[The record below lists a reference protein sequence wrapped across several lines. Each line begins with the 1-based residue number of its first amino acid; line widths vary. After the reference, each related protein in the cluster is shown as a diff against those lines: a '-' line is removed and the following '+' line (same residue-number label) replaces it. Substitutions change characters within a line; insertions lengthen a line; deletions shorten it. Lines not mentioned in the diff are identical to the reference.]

1 MKVRIFSLRFKIL
14 AALSLLAGVTFF
26 LVSHLTIEHMKQLGK
41 YSVDACSSLG
51 KSVVLDSKNALMDQS
66 REELQSLVLSQAQL
80 IDYQLKRVSGEMN
93 LVANLCSR
101 YLESPQEKQNDLTIY
116 FSKDKPG
123 NPNDYA
129 SYYLSAG
136 INQESVLEELQCLGR
151 LQPIL
156 KFVNSNNP
164 GSHIIYIGTP
174 SGIFVSSPW
183 TQQPSGYDPR
193 LRIWYQGAA
202 KSRESVWVGPYISST
217 ENKLVLTC
225 AKAARDKDGR
235 VIAVCAIDV
244 EVRSILKNLISTQLE
259 PQGKVF
265 LLDNEGNVLVRRE
278 LSETGYSWENEYKK
292 ENLLKSPDPGISEV
306 ARKMTDG
313 KRGCDDLAIPGEPVH
328 FVAYYPIMTT
338 GWSIGIA
345 IPKKVI
351 IAAALNTEKIIH
363 QDTLKHSSFIN
374 NHIENSRIVYIS
386 LGFIVL
392 LLILGAGA
400 YLSAKITAPILFLK
414 KQAEE
419 IGRGNLDLKIELK
432 TGDELEHLADTF
444 NQMTGDLRKYIASL
458 EETIHSREKIERELA
473 VSREIQASLLPPSWQ
488 EQSNASPF
496 IDVQAMMEPAKEI
509 GGDFYDYFMVN
520 ETVMFFCIG
529 DVSSK
534 GIPAALFMAMTKTL
548 LAHEAECS
556 LSPTKVLFNVNNVLE
571 KDNDASMFA
580 TVFCG
585 FLDTAT
591 GVVNFS
597 NGGHNHPLIC
607 RNGGNFEFIHTANG
621 IAIGPSEMKENVW
634 QMETLQLNPG
644 DRIFLYSDGVSE
656 ALNESRLAFG
666 KEKLL
671 EALNSHKEA
680 SSNKFISCIREE
692 IRRYAGQEPQS
703 DDIAMLYLNCYG
715 TKANE

>member
-1 MKVRIFSLRFKIL
+1 MKIKIFSLRFKIL
-14 AALSLLAGVTFF
+14 AALSLLAGIAFF
-26 LVSHLTIEHMKQLGK
+26 LVSHLTIAHMKQLGK
-41 YSVDACSSLG
+41 YSIDACSALG
-51 KSVVLDSKNALMDQS
+51 KSVVLDSKNALMAQS
-66 REELQSLVLSQAQL
+66 REELQSLALSQALL
-80 IDYQLKRVSGEMN
+80 IDLQLKRVAGEMN
-93 LVANLCSR
+93 LVSNLCPR
-101 YLESPQEKQNDLTIY
+101 YLELPQAKQDDLSIY
-116 FSKDKPG
+116 FSKERPE
-123 NPNDYA
+123 NLNDYA
-129 SYYLSAG
+129 SYYLSG
-136 INQESVLEELQCLGR
+136 GVNPESTKSELKCLGR

-156 KFVNSNNP
+156 KFVNANNP
-164 GSHIIYIGTP
+164 GSHIIYLGTP
-174 SGIFVSSPW
+174 NGIFISYPW
-183 TQQPSGYDPR
+183 TLQPPGYDPR
-193 LRIWYQGAA
+193 LRIWYQNAS
-202 KSRESVWVGPYISST
+202 KSHEAVWVGPYISST
-217 ENKLVLTC
+217 ENKLILTC

-259 PQGKVF
+259 PEGKVF
-265 LLDNEGNVLVRRE
+265 ILDREGNVLVRRE

-292 ENLLKSPDPGISEV
+292 ENLLRSPDSGIAAV
-306 ARKMTDG
+306 ARKMTEG
-313 KRGCDDLAIPGEPVH
+313 NRGCDDLTIPGEPVH
-328 FVAYYPIMTT
+328 FVAYYPITTT

-351 IAAALNTEKIIH
+351 IAAALNMEQIIQ

-374 NHIENSRIVYIS
+374 AHIESSRIVYIS

-392 LLILGAGA
+392 LFILAAGA
-400 YLSAKITAPILFLK
+400 YLSAKMTAPILFLK

-432 TGDELEHLADTF
+432 TGDELEHLANTF
-444 NQMTGDLRKYIASL
+444 NLMTDDLKKYIASL

-473 VSREIQASLLPPSWQ
+473 VSREIQASLLPPWQ
-488 EQSNASPF
+488 EQFNGSPY

-509 GGDFYDYFMVN
+509 GGDFYDYFVVN
-520 ETVMFFCIG
+520 ETVLFFCIG

-571 KDNDASMFA
+571 KDNDACMFA

-607 RNGGNFEFIHTANG
+607 RKDGRFEFIRAVNG
-621 IAIGPSEMKENVW
+621 IAIGPSRMKENVW
-634 QMETLQLNPG
+634 QMETLQMNPG
-644 DRIFLYSDGVSE
+644 DRLFLYSDGVSE
-656 ALNESRLAFG
+656 ALNESGQAFG
-666 KEKLL
+666 KEKLR
-671 EALNSHKEA
+671 EALNAYKEY
-680 SSNKFISCIREE
+680 SNNKFISCVHEE
-692 IRRYAGQEPQS
+692 IRRHAGQEPQS
-703 DDIAMLYLNCYG
+703 DDIAMLYLSYYG
-715 TKANE
+715 TKADE